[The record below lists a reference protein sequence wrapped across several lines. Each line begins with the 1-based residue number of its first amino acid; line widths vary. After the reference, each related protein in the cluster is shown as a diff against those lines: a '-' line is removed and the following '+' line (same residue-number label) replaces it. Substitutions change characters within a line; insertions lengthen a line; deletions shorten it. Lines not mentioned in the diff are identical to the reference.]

1 MKSESTRR
9 VPSFWSASCLSS
21 VLFVK
26 SHKTSRFVYIPPL
39 CLATKK
45 IDLIYFSCP
54 FCANCFSYIKFS
66 LFSNGFEVPEPC
78 YSRSSSGRGGVSC
91 RVLCF
96 DFRGRGTMSLNV
108 FFFLTDFSYF
118 ILIPK
123 FINLKKKKEKKKEKA
138 KQHCFSSVNDIS

>member
-21 VLFVK
+21 VLFMK

-78 YSRSSSGRGGVSC
+78 YSRSSSGCGGVSC

-96 DFRGRGTMSLNV
+96 DFRGRGTTSLN
-108 FFFLTDFSYF
+108 FFFNRFFLFYF
-118 ILIPK
+118 NSEIYK
-123 FINLKKKKEKKKEKA
+123 FKKKKKKKGQNNIVSA
-138 KQHCFSSVNDIS
+138 VLMTSPN

>member
-78 YSRSSSGRGGVSC
+78 YSHSSSGRGGVSC

-96 DFRGRGTMSLNV
+96 DFRGRGTTSLNV
-108 FFFLTDFSYF
+108 FFFFNRFFLFYF
-118 ILIPK
+118 NSEIYK
-123 FINLKKKKEKKKEKA
+123 FKKKKKKRQNNIVSA
-138 KQHCFSSVNDIS
+138 VLMTSPN